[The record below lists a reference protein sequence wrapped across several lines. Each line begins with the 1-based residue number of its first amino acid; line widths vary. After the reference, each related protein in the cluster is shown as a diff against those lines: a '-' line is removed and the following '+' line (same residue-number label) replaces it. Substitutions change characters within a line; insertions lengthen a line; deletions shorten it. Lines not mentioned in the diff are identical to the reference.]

1 MNTVKGF
8 CDLNIP
14 FQCSPTTTLKDVFS
28 RAVKRKCISMTDFY
42 FLFTKSSILSFIVGY
57 STIAINTIVGED
69 VLAPVKKIKG
79 KNKIEQTAADGKKD
93 IPLPPDLQVLHKEI
107 SEFMV
112 LNYSSFTSSL
122 LTCTNL

>member
-1 MNTVKGF
+1 MH
-8 CDLNIP
+8 
-14 FQCSPTTTLKDVFS
+14 
-28 RAVKRKCISMTDFY
+28 FY
-42 FLFTKSSILSFIVGY
+42 ERFLFFIYKIFHILSFIVGY

-93 IPLPPDLQVLHKEI
+93 IPLPPDLQVLRKEI

-122 LTCTNL
+122 LTYKNL

>member
-1 MNTVKGF
+1 MMNTVKGF

-28 RAVKRKCISMTDFY
+28 RAVKRKCSISMTDFY
-42 FLFTKSSILSFIVGY
+42 LLFTKSSILSFIVGY

-93 IPLPPDLQVLHKEI
+93 IPLPPDLQFLHKEL

-112 LNYSSFTSSL
+112 
-122 LTCTNL
+122 